1 MQAEKMPSI
10 KLTRSDLER
19 LTNAIESSRM
29 KLFSNA
35 EVSTHV

>member
-10 KLTRSDLER
+10 KVTRSDLER

-29 KLFSNA
+29 KLFTNA
-35 EVSTHV
+35 EVRIHD